1 MLLGIHKFRIV
12 FSLSQSPKIRSKT
25 IDPINKREKLTK
37 KIFIV
42 TKRFWVWIIKRIK
55 AIISESNIN
64 RIIMFDKPRWPSK
77 SKNKT
82 HEIGLIMKTKKI
94 HKPTTSLLFELSF
107 WTKANIF
114 T

>member
-25 IDPINKREKLTK
+25 IDPINKKEKLTK

-64 RIIMFDKPRWPSK
+64 RIIMFDSFTR
-77 SKNKT
+77 NDMYLNMLNAKT
-82 HEIGLIMKTKKI
+82 FFKVIL
-94 HKPTTSLLFELSF
+94 
-107 WTKANIF
+107 
-114 T
+114 